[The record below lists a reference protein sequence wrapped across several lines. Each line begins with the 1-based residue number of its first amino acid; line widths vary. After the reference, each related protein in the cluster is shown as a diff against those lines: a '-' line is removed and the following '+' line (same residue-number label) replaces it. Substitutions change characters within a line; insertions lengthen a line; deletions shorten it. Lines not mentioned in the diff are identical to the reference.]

1 MEPANPDTRQIRSH
15 WKIWTTAKSEV
26 AAQRAYDRLVQ
37 RLGRTPAN
45 LSVERYWKTGVYL
58 LYFDVELSAATWEAP
73 VVAVIG
79 LGQRIG
85 GGWTLNGDIYS
96 HPSGLSDRPSV
107 VGVDW
112 AEWFLP
118 GGTS

>member
-1 MEPANPDTRQIRSH
+1 MEPANPDTRQIRSP

-85 GGWTLNGDIYS
+85 GGGGLKGDIYS
-96 HPSGLSDRPSV
+96 PPKGLFVRATAV
-107 VGVDW
+107 WG
-112 AEWFLP
+112 A
-118 GGTS
+118 